1 MTIVL
6 AGIVIDALFAAGISL
21 VQYAA
26 DPETSLPAI
35 VFWLMGS
42 FATASWEKF
51 AQTAPILIASIYLL
65 NRMRYRIAVL

>member
-1 MTIVL
+1 MAGRTLMTIVL

-21 VQYAA
+21 VQYAT

-42 FATASWEKF
+42 FATAS
-51 AQTAPILIASIYLL
+51 
-65 NRMRYRIAVL
+65 